1 MKNIIRITKKLL
13 FLIIL
18 LFISYRVIHVD
29 EHGMEGHVKG
39 AIKKNITRP
48 DTILEAE
55 YKEDTEGFNTEVNI
69 VDTDVLVKKLPG
81 VAIVGVK
88 KCGTI
93 ALSQML
99 KMHPKIETPTNPE
112 IWFWTLWNQFKK
124 GLHHYKVQQRTINFF
139 LSLFFFPRT
148 KCL

>member
-18 LFISYRVIHVD
+18 LSISYWVIHLD
-29 EHGMEGHVKG
+29 ENGMEGHVKG
-39 AIKKNITRP
+39 AIKKNNTRP

-55 YKEDTEGFNTEVNI
+55 YKEDTEGFNTEVDITEN
-69 VDTDVLVKKLPG
+69 DVLVKKLPG

-139 LSLFFFPRT
+139 YIFFF
-148 KCL
+148 LS

>member
-13 FLIIL
+13 FLILL
-18 LFISYRVIHVD
+18 LFISYWVIHVD

-39 AIKKNITRP
+39 AIKKNNTRP
-48 DTILEAE
+48 ETILEAE
-55 YKEDTEGFNTEVNI
+55 YKEDTEGFNTEVDITEN
-69 VDTDVLVKKLPG
+69 DVLVKKLPG

-99 KMHPKIETPTNPE
+99 KMHPKMKAPVNPE
-112 IWFWTLWNQFKK
+112 IYFWPYWNQFVK
-124 GLHHYKVQQRTINFF
+124 GLDYYKVGQEQILYYLNAGKT
-139 LSLFFFPRT
+139 
-148 KCL
+148 